1 MILSYVLYFVL
12 GFLEASIAMFFY
24 KFGQK
29 NFDALCALTDW
40 FRGFIW
46 LIIVCTLIENVHTN
60 KPLGY
65 AYITGA
71 SFGTY
76 FGLKIEV
83 VMEKYILKIKNKGRR
98 KKRFFLQNEKKQ

>member
-1 MILSYVLYFVL
+1 MNILVYFFL
-12 GFLEASIAMFFY
+12 GFIEASIAMFFY

-40 FRGFIW
+40 FRGLIW
-46 LIIVCTLIENVHTN
+46 LIIICTLIENVHTN
-60 KPLGY
+60 KPLGF

-76 FGLKIEV
+76 FGLKIEIV
-83 VMEKYILKIKNKGRR
+83 LEKFILKIRRRGRR
-98 KKRFFLQNEKKQ
+98 KTRWYLQNEKKQ